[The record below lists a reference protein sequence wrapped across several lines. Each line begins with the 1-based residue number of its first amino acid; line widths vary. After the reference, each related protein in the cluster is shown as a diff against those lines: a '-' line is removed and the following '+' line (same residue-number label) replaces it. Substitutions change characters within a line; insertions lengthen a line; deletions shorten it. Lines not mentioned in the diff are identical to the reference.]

1 MIISRADRQGQ
12 DSMPLTYQGH
22 PITTLASTSS
32 VRYLGLWGTA
42 CGDMAETKRR
52 ILEKTRNARDMIE
65 HHPLTPEQ
73 AIEHFVS
80 VGVGAFRY
88 SAALVPWT
96 AAELGELEKVWVQA
110 YKRAWLLPLSTA
122 SDVFTLPQEAGGLGY
137 PRPLAIMAQELCR
150 HLQRSVK
157 HDDVAKQIAQWDL
170 DQTLETWACAS
181 LQDLQ
186 QEMGLWKWD
195 QTLGT
200 KWTRVA
206 KCMQL
211 LHMKIEWG
219 PADAEREAVGGTSWA
234 EATRE
239 LRRLRCRIE
248 AMGGSK
254 SSWEDGVWHMEKE
267 QWKLLWDGEKAFW
280 EAVPKLVAAGHVGVE
295 GMAQSTSTGRA
306 EVRKIPPLA
315 RVNAEEGT

>member
-1 MIISRADRQGQ
+1 
-12 DSMPLTYQGH
+12 
-22 PITTLASTSS
+22 
-32 VRYLGLWGTA
+32 
-42 CGDMAETKRR
+42 
-52 ILEKTRNARDMIE
+52 MIE

-73 AIEHFVS
+73 AIELFVS

-219 PADAEREAVGGTSWA
+219 PADAE
-234 EATRE
+234 
-239 LRRLRCRIE
+239 
-248 AMGGSK
+248 
-254 SSWEDGVWHMEKE
+254 
-267 QWKLLWDGEKAFW
+267 
-280 EAVPKLVAAGHVGVE
+280 
-295 GMAQSTSTGRA
+295 
-306 EVRKIPPLA
+306 
-315 RVNAEEGT
+315 